1 MGKSPVPDSIPYAMF
16 IFFAVQRFLSQT
28 KRCYFI
34 EENKPAMQAVPQ
46 NQADIANPNIEND
59 WLFVLFLLV
68 HPMYVYDVYDVYD
81 VCRRWLYQS

>member
-34 EENKPAMQAVPQ
+34 EENKPVRLMQAVPQ
-46 NQADIANPNIEND
+46 NQADTANPNIEND
-59 WLFVLFLLV
+59 WLFGLLLLV
-68 HPMYVYDVYDVYD
+68 HPMYA
-81 VCRRWLYQS
+81 